1 MQDVAWL
8 QRSEAAEAGW
18 DVVVGIKC
26 TRSLE
31 MMVHFLVNNMKQNPL
46 KVRAQSLRISQARM
60 FTGAE
65 RWGGIIAQLHW
76 RQLDIWYWISKPPIV

>member
-26 TRSLE
+26 MRSLE
-31 MMVHFLVNNMKQNPL
+31 MMVHFLVNNVKQNPL
-46 KVRAQSLRISQARM
+46 KVRA
-60 FTGAE
+60 
-65 RWGGIIAQLHW
+65 
-76 RQLDIWYWISKPPIV
+76 